1 MPAKPHYRERTKNCN
16 WKLKITLCE
25 ERKQNVIPLPHKK
38 TLADAMQ
45 AESSRG
51 TGGGGDSRVLEGA
64 IARKTAVAS
73 EPIWERFESLGKRR
87 RYLGGS
93 DPICYYCHQANPGS
107 YVNARP
113 QKNRWPQTRGTK
125 EFSRRGLGLVQGRGR
140 PRLALFSSGR
150 EMGTLIER
158 RIGSASRN
166 L

>member
-1 MPAKPHYRERTKNCN
+1 MLFHYRTKKHLPTRCR
-16 WKLKITLCE
+16 LKAAGA
-25 ERKQNVIPLPHKK
+25 R
-38 TLADAMQ
+38 
-45 AESSRG
+45 
-51 TGGGGDSRVLEGA
+51 GGGDSRVLEGA

-166 L
+166 LWVLGPIFPLHIFTARGRPIQR